1 MNNDKINDEWLYN
14 LSEESLIHEWDNEEI
29 ENIKYDFSE
38 EYYKGLLQTIFSKSP
53 ACKPFL
59 VSSTGTLSE
68 ENVLTYRL
76 DEFEG
81 PLDLLLTLCKA
92 HFFYLQNS

>member
-38 EYYKGLLQTIFSKSP
+38 EYKEFRKNLIQTAHRDEIAKSIDY
-53 ACKPFL
+53 
-59 VSSTGTLSE
+59 
-68 ENVLTYRL
+68 EN
-76 DEFEG
+76 
-81 PLDLLLTLCKA
+81 
-92 HFFYLQNS
+92 